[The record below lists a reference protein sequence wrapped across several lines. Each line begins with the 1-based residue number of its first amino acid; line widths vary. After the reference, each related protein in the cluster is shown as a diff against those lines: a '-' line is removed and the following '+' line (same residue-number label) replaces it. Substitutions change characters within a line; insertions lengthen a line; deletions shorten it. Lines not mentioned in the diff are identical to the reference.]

1 MTKNVENAAA
11 LAGVRVLDLS
21 RVLAGPWCTQ
31 NLADLGAEVIKVER
45 PGTGDDTR
53 AWGPPWQP
61 AYARDDQR
69 DAAYFS
75 IANRGKKSLALDI
88 ASAQGQAVV
97 RDLARQSQIFV
108 ENFKVGDLARYGL
121 DYESLK
127 AVNPSLVYCSI
138 TGYGQSG
145 PHAGKPGYDFVF
157 QGIGGVM
164 SVTGHRDGE
173 PGSGPMRSGLSIVDV
188 MTGMYATVAVLGALR
203 HAERTG
209 AGQHLDIS
217 LLDCVVAAGANHVT
231 NLIVTGEVPYRY
243 GNAHP
248 VMVPYNVFATA
259 DSHIVVAAG
268 NDRQWKVY
276 CDVIGRPELG
286 SDPRFCK
293 GSGRLE
299 NRGELVPI
307 LEGQMRT
314 RSTADWVERLEQAG
328 IPCGPINDYQDVLNH
343 PQVKHRQLQWA
354 IARGDGTECPTVRS
368 PLRMSETPVAYT
380 QAPPRLGEHTGEI
393 LRDILGWP
401 ETRVNA
407 LANNPVDQPITQQNK
422 RRLS

>member
-1 MTKNVENAAA
+1 MIMSCEGTVA

-61 AYARDDQR
+61 AYAHTEQR

-97 RDLARQSQIFV
+97 RDLAKQSQILV

-121 DYESLK
+121 DYASLK
-127 AVNPSLVYCSI
+127 AINPALVYCSI

-145 PHAGKPGYDFVF
+145 PHAAKPGYDFIF
-157 QGIGGVM
+157 QGIGGIM
-164 SVTGHRDGE
+164 SVTGHCDGE

-209 AGQHLDIS
+209 MGQHVDIS

-231 NLIVTGEVPYRY
+231 NLVITGEVPYRH

-268 NDRQWKVY
+268 NDRQWRTY
-276 CDVIGRPELG
+276 CKAIDRPELG
-286 SDPRFCK
+286 NHPRFRT

-299 NRGELVPI
+299 HRGELVPI
-307 LEGQMRT
+307 LDMQMRT
-314 RSTADWVERLEQAG
+314 RTTADWIERLEQAG
-328 IPCGPINDYQDVLNH
+328 IPCGPINDYRDVLNH
-343 PQVKHRQLQWA
+343 PQVKHRELQWA
-354 IARGDGTECPTVRS
+354 IAREDGTACPTVRS
-368 PLRMSETPVAYT
+368 PLRMSETPVSYT
-380 QAPPRLGEHTGEI
+380 HAPPRLGEHNQEI
-393 LRDILGWP
+393 LQGILGWP
-401 ETRVNA
+401 EAEANA
-407 LANNPVDQPITQQNK
+407 LTDNLI
-422 RRLS
+422 L